1 MKLEVGT
8 FSVKEMVFSSRT
20 RWSDGA
26 LEVDKDELL
35 RLLREDSNVGWV
47 DVQVAK
53 PGEPVRIVRIQDV
66 IEPKAKAG
74 GDAVTY
80 PGVVGRSTNLVGR
93 GRTHRLGGMTIMVCG
108 EIPRENADGT
118 KLWAGNDFTF
128 VDMSG
133 PGAVTPYAETINLC
147 ISLESAQK
155 LHSDDWNRMAVG
167 ALLKASDYL
176 ARAVEGQQQPE
187 RQVYDTDRRDPS
199 LPGVVFMPVLASV
212 EYRLGPF
219 TVMGPGVYGV
229 TRLTQPWLLHPT
241 EVMDGAVFG
250 AYNENFTWPLTN
262 TIVPYMCSRHGID
275 FNFIGVVVV
284 RSNWESQAEK
294 QLMANRAA
302 QLALDAGAQGV
313 IVTTN
318 WRGQRFAET
327 ALTVQACERAG
338 LKTVLMTQEEDNERG
353 TAPPLLVAFPEIV
366 AAVST
371 GTGGVDTTFSP
382 VQKVIGLREP
392 PVHWSSEKPAIH
404 GRYGVDHMH
413 DLYGYGKQG
422 VLDFWR

>member
-1 MKLEVGT
+1 LKLDVGT
-8 FSVKEMVFSSRT
+8 FAVKELRFSSGT
-20 RWSDGA
+20 YWSGGV
-26 LEVDKDELL
+26 LEVNKDELL
-35 RLLREDSNVGWV
+35 RLLAEDTNVGWV
-47 DVQVAK
+47 DVQVAR
-53 PGEPVRIVRIQDV
+53 PGEPVRIVRIHDV
-66 IEPKAKAG
+66 IEPKVKVG

-80 PGVVGRSTNLVGR
+80 PGVGGRSTDLVGR
-93 GRTHRLGGMTIMVCG
+93 GGTHRLGGMTIMVCG
-108 EIPRENADGT
+108 EVPRENADGT
-118 KLWAGNDFTF
+118 KLWAGNDYTF
-128 VDMSG
+128 VDMAG
-133 PGAVTPYAETINLC
+133 PGAVTPYAETVNLC

-167 ALLKASDYL
+167 ALLKANDYL
-176 ARAVEGQQQPE
+176 ARAIEGQRPPE
-187 RQVYDTDRRDPS
+187 SRVYDTDRRDPA

-219 TVMGPGVYGV
+219 TSMGPGAYGV

-262 TIVPYMCSRHGID
+262 TIVPYMCGRHGVD
-275 FNFIGVVVV
+275 FNFLGVVVV

-338 LKTVLMTQEEDNERG
+338 LKAVLMTQEEDNEDG

-371 GTGGVDTTFSP
+371 GTGGVDATFSS
-382 VQKVIGLREP
+382 VQKVIGLKAP
-392 PVHWSSEKPAIH
+392 PAHWLGERPAIH